1 MSFIVGIKTL
11 LQNKIVA
18 IYENAEAM
26 QFKSAVGSVVSVGDG
41 VAKVYGLINVKAGEM
56 VEFSNRMKGMAPKE
70 MIGVWALFQSL
81 KLWWITKQVSF
92 YVYNFGIIFLLL
104 INVQYGMSFC
114 NLLWY

>member
-1 MSFIVGIKTL
+1 MSFIVEIKTL

-26 QFKSAVGSVVSVGDG
+26 QFKSAVGSLISVVDG

-70 MIGVWALFQSL
+70 MIGV
-81 KLWWITKQVSF
+81 
-92 YVYNFGIIFLLL
+92 
-104 INVQYGMSFC
+104 
-114 NLLWY
+114 